1 MAVINLHN
9 YEAYLLDYFEGNL
22 DKELEGELKA
32 FVMAHPELEVDMDGD
47 LPVFSKEDI
56 GFDFKNELLKT
67 EDNIPGEEL
76 LNYLEGNLGPAEKLR
91 LEKRLSQDA
100 DLARELELLKKTIL
114 IPELSEVLSLK
125 NELIKNEDQFVLNNL
140 VIAYFEKTLNREET
154 VAFEKALASE
164 KNLRDELALVEKTRL
179 VADASLVYPGKD
191 GLKKEARVIALFN
204 YRVAVAAAVLLVLGL
219 AVFFM
224 VNNNPSKNLSEPQ
237 LAKKEINS
245 NAKSNAV
252 HAKKEIAAETNSL
265 VATKD
270 FIPTKKAGNPVFNK
284 QPVHTSTVLIA
295 NQQSTLSPVISN
307 EDKMDTTALAGHEV
321 KKENKNN
328 EPVNEA
334 PVMRYTNI
342 DALAVSTDTDE
353 DIEPVNKPAKNGFW
367 KRAVKVAQQ
376 MNGLG
381 VKAVKGDEKE
391 NENYSLSFNSFSV
404 EKK

>member
-22 DKELEGELKA
+22 DRELESELKA
-32 FVMAHPELEVDMDGD
+32 FLMTHPELEVDMDGD

-76 LNYLEGNLGPAEKLR
+76 LNYLEGNLSPAEKLR

-100 DLARELELLKKTIL
+100 DLTRELELLKKTVL
-114 IPELSEVLSLK
+114 IPELSEVLSWK
-125 NELIKNEDQFVLNNL
+125 NELIKNEDQFVLNNS
-140 VIAYFEKTLNREET
+140 VIAYFEKTLSREET
-154 VAFEKALASE
+154 AAFEKSLASE
-164 KNLRDELALVEKTRL
+164 KSLRDELALVEKTRL

-191 GLKKEARVIALFN
+191 GLKKEARVFALFN
-204 YRVAVAAAVLLVLGL
+204 YRVAVAAAILLVLGL
-219 AVFFM
+219 TIFFM
-224 VNNNPSKNLSEPQ
+224 VNNNPSKNLNESQ

-252 HAKKEIAAETNSL
+252 NAKKEIAAETKSL

-270 FIPTKKAGNPVFNK
+270 FTPTKKASNPVFNK
-284 QPVHTSTVLIA
+284 QPVYTSTVLIA
-295 NQQSTLSPVISN
+295 NQQPTLAPVNN
-307 EDKMDTTALAGHEV
+307 EGKMDTTALAGHEV
-321 KKENKNN
+321 KKENN

-342 DALAVSTDTDE
+342 DALAVSADTDE